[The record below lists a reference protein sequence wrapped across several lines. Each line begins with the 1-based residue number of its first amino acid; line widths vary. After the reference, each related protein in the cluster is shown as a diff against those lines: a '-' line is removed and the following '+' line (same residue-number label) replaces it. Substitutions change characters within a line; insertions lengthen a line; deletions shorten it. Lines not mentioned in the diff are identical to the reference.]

1 MTTTAT
7 KTSVK
12 KWIRATSNIY
22 LAYSNSFNSSNVGK
36 FYWSWILRLYESSGK
51 EKESRCLEF
60 TSSTKQEI
68 RHFHVVVVQWRQRN
82 VQISLMH
89 VQSCCFANLNLSL
102 FFRSRCRRSRRWL
115 KLPNLTV
122 HEPDITIR

>member
-36 FYWSWILRLYESSGK
+36 FYWSWILK
-51 EKESRCLEF
+51 DCMKVQEK
-60 TSSTKQEI
+60 KKK
-68 RHFHVVVVQWRQRN
+68 VVV
-82 VQISLMH
+82 
-89 VQSCCFANLNLSL
+89 LS
-102 FFRSRCRRSRRWL
+102 SRRQQNK
-115 KLPNLTV
+115 KLGTFTL
-122 HEPDITIR
+122 